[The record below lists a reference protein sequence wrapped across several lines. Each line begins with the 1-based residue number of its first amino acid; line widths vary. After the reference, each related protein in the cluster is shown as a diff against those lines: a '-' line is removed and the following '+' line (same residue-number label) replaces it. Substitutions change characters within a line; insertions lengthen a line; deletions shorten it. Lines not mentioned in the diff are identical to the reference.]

1 MKGHVRQRSKGSWEI
16 AIDVGRDPATGK
28 RLQHWETVRGTRRDA
43 ERRLAELVVEV
54 EKRTY
59 VRSARNLTL
68 ADYLTEWLQ
77 THAELHCRPRTAE
90 GYRFI
95 VNRHLIPALGRIQLS
110 ELRPQHIGI
119 YCSNAVRRGLS
130 N

>member
-1 MKGHVRQRSKGSWEI
+1 MRSKGSWEI

-28 RLQHWETVRGTRRDA
+28 RLQRWATVRGTKRDA
-43 ERRLAELVVEV
+43 ERRLTELAVEV

-59 VRSARNLTL
+59 VKSAHNLTL
-68 ADYLTEWLQ
+68 GDYLTDWLQ

-95 VNRHLIPALGRIQLS
+95 VNCHLILGMSRIAAERFDKFLS
-110 ELRPQHIGI
+110 PWLGQENVGK
-119 YCSNAVRRGLS
+119 
-130 N
+130 